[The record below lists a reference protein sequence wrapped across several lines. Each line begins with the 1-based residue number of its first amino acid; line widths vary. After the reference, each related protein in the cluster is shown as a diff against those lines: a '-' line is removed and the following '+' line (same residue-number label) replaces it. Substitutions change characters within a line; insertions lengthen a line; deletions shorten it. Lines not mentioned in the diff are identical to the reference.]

1 MDFTAKN
8 SHRIVR
14 ILTIRAFHRQLL
26 TSYVISGNYLSKMSR
41 SERLLDLLQ
50 ILRRHRNPVAGQTL
64 ADELD
69 ISLRT
74 LYRDI
79 ATLQAQGADIE
90 GEAGLGYIL
99 KPGFMLP
106 PLMFTEDELEA
117 LVLGS
122 RWVAGRTDGELAF
135 AARNALAKI
144 ANVLPQD
151 LRDNL
156 DANNLMVIPGEP
168 VAAGPVDLA
177 PIRRAIRAERK
188 LDIKYRDERGA
199 DTQRIIW
206 PFALGFF
213 ERVRV
218 AVAWCELRQ
227 DFRNFRVDRIA
238 DLTVTE
244 TRYPKRR
251 AALLKAWREKEFT
264 EHGKLRRKRTGGAT
278 TDKN

>member
-14 ILTIRAFHRQLL
+14 ILTIPEFQPQLL

-41 SERLLDLLQ
+41 SERLLELLQ

-64 ADELD
+64 ADELN

-122 RWVAGRTDGELAF
+122 KWVAGRTDNELAF

-188 LDIKYRDERGA
+188 LNITYRDERGA
-199 DTQRIIW
+199 DTQRVIW

-264 EHGKLRRKRTGGAT
+264 EQGKLRRKLTSGAT